1 MLVIQVT
8 CGGKMVA
15 ESARMRWLAILLFA
29 ACTSS
34 GAVKKKPDL
43 SGPHP
48 CGKAM
53 CTSGQICITESA
65 GSQCWVNADAGIGPY
80 DEVSATCID
89 LPAACDGIPSCDCVS
104 GEGLCLGAGDRDVSY
119 GCI

>member
-1 MLVIQVT
+1 MLVVMAT
-8 CGGKMVA
+8 CDGKTVA
-15 ESARMRWLAILLFA
+15 TSARMRWLAILLFA

-34 GAVKKKPDL
+34 GAVKKPDL
-43 SGPHP
+43 SGPYA
-48 CGKAM
+48 CGKAT

-80 DEVSATCID
+80 DEVSAMCSD
-89 LPAACDGIPSCDCVS
+89 LPAACDGIPSCDCVV
-104 GEGLCLGAGDRDVSY
+104 GAGLCLGVSDREVSY